1 MDLIE
6 CISELENILEYGD
19 NSNSLEEVI
28 LNLRIISD
36 NFNKGII
43 EVK

>member
-6 CISELENILEYGD
+6 CISELENILEYGY
-19 NSNSLEEVI
+19 NSNRLEEVI
-28 LNLRIISD
+28 LNLRKISE

-43 EVK
+43 GLI